1 MTSERLAIQLMIAQ
15 GVLFAAETAIIHH
28 IGSRAS
34 VMQLALIRGTAGL
47 VLAVALAR
55 NLGFAVMR
63 TNQLPLQLLRG
74 GVALLYLWV
83 MIYSFSHLPFADAT
97 AISYTQAAYIAV
109 FSVLI
114 LSEPVTR
121 LRWAA
126 AAVGIVGALFIAK
139 PAFAGWNSAYLVAL
153 FGTSLNG
160 LGFVL
165 NRYLQRE
172 DTEAT
177 TMFYTNLVP
186 VLANLPVL
194 TMVALPDPETFLWI
208 PGLLFFGPIGMYL
221 GIVAVKH
228 ANASLLGP
236 YTYLRLI
243 IGVLGGV
250 VIFRELPDIFSAF
263 GAVLILAGCM
273 LSSTAYTR
281 RRSCRASGDIP
292 TSPLCPIGPTWTGR
306 YTTGLAEPGPGIR
319 RRWLLPPT
327 RACASYWGT
336 IRAISRRASTS
347 WARWANLIF

>member
-15 GVLFAAETAIIHH
+15 GVLFAAETATIHH

-34 VMQLALIRGTAGL
+34 VMQLALIRGAAGL
-47 VLAVALAR
+47 ALAVVLAR
-55 NLGFAVMR
+55 NLGFGVMR
-63 TNQLPLQLLRG
+63 TRQLPLQLLRG
-74 GVALLYLWV
+74 GVALGYLWV

-114 LSEPVTR
+114 LGETVTR
-121 LRWAA
+121 LHWAA
-126 AAVGIVGALFIAK
+126 AAVGIVGALLIAK
-139 PAFAGWNSAYLVAL
+139 PAFAGWNTAYLVAL

-186 VLANLPVL
+186 FLANVPVLA
-194 TMVALPDPETFLWI
+194 MVTLPDSETLLWMPAI
-208 PGLLFFGPIGMYL
+208 LFFGPIGMYL

-228 ANASLLGP
+228 ANASILGP
-236 YTYLRLI
+236 YTLLRLI

-250 VIFRELPDIFSAF
+250 VIFHELPDIYSAF
-263 GAVLILAGCM
+263 GAVLILAGCV
-273 LSSTAYTR
+273 LSSTACTLS
-281 RRSCRASGDIP
+281 RSRPANGDTP
-292 TSPLCPIGPTWTGR
+292 TSERCSIGPTWTGR
-306 YTTGLAEPGPGIR
+306 CMTGPAEPRAGIR
-319 RRWLLPPT
+319 CR
-327 RACASYWGT
+327 
-336 IRAISRRASTS
+336 
-347 WARWANLIF
+347 